1 MSRRLL
7 ALALVAGAFT
17 AAGCD
22 GDNGT
27 SPSAG
32 PVLGLSFSGL
42 TPLAGGY
49 HYEGWAIIGGQP
61 FSTGKFNV
69 GPDGALRTVGGQPI
83 SGDGLTTNVDLNIA
97 SAIVITIEPAG
108 DTDAIPAT
116 TKVLAGS
123 VSGRSASLTATAPQ
137 ALGNDF
143 SGASGVF
150 LLATPTDGPGT
161 NETSGIWFIDPSSG
175 TPSAG
180 LSLPVLPAGW
190 EYEGWAVTAGVPL
203 TTGKFLRPSGAD
215 FAAPFSGP
223 LPGPPFP
230 GEDYLTNA
238 PAGLTF
244 PRDLGG
250 STAVITIEPSPDD
263 SPAPFSALRPLVGPI
278 PTGAAPMAPFPLGNG
293 RGVFARGTAT
303 FR

>member
-1 MSRRLL
+1 M
-7 ALALVAGAFT
+7 
-17 AAGCD
+17 GCGDD
-22 GDNGT
+22 GTT

-32 PVLGLSFSGL
+32 PPLNLTFTGL
-42 TPLAGGY
+42 TPLQGGF

-69 GPDGALRTVGGQPI
+69 AADGSLRTVGGAPVAGG
-83 SGDGLTTNVDLNIA
+83 SLPTTVDVGIA

-108 DTDAIPAT
+108 DTDAVPAA

-123 VSGRSASLTATAPQ
+123 VSNRSATLTANVAE

-143 SGASGVF
+143 GSASGVF

-161 NETSGIWFIDPSSG
+161 NETSGIWFIDPRSG

-190 EYEGWAVTAGVPL
+190 EYEGWTVFGGTPV
-203 TTGKFLRPSGAD
+203 TTGKFLRPAGAD

-238 PAGLTF
+238 PAGLAF
-244 PRDLGG
+244 PRHLGG
-250 STAVITIEPSPDD
+250 AMAVITIEPSPDD
-263 SPAPFSALRPLVGPI
+263 SPAPFSALRPLLGPI
-278 PTGAAPMAPFPLGNG
+278 PAGASPMAPFPLANG
-293 RGVFARGTAT
+293 RAEFARGTAR
-303 FR
+303 F